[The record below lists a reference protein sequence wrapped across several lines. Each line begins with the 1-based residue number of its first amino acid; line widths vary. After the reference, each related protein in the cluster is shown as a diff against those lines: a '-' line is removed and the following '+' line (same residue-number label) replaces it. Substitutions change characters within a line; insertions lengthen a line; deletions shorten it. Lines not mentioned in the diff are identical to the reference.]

1 MKILAFLVLS
11 VAVGLQACS
20 TRARDP
26 KGGGP
31 DSTALGAA
39 VPVRVAEVIDTTL
52 TEIVTGPGRT
62 QALKQMRVR
71 APFAGT
77 LVSLRVADGDPVT
90 AGQVVG
96 TMVSRNS
103 AAARTGAR
111 AMLEAA
117 RTPEESSDA
126 RRAVALAAQGLVE
139 APLRAPENGVVVTH
153 AAGEGDLVSEGD
165 SIVTI
170 AVAGSV
176 VFVAQ
181 IVQSDLPRV
190 RPGQAA
196 TIALAARAQPLRGVV
211 HAILPAASSENLSAS
226 VSLDFT
232 GGNAPVE
239 VGLFGTA
246 RIAVGVR
253 PNAIAVPAAAL
264 LRDDVYGTSR
274 VALAGEDG
282 IAHWV
287 EVTPGLAAD
296 GRFEITAPRLAVHSR
311 VIVSGQVGLPEGA
324 HVRIEP

>member
-1 MKILAFLVLS
+1 VKISALLPLS
-11 VAVGLQACS
+11 VLVGLQACS
-20 TRARDP
+20 AGAREP

-62 QALKQMRVR
+62 QALRQMRVR

-77 LVSLRVADGDPVT
+77 LVSLRVADGDVVT
-90 AGQVVG
+90 AGQVVA

-126 RRAVALAAQGLVE
+126 RRALALAVQNLVE
-139 APLRAPENGVVVTH
+139 APLRAPDNGVVVTH

-181 IVQSDLPRV
+181 VVQSDLPRV
-190 RPGQAA
+190 RPGQVAV
-196 TIALAARAQPLRGVV
+196 IELAARARPLRGVV
-211 HAILPAASSENLSAS
+211 HAILPAASSDNLSAP

-232 GGNAPVE
+232 GGDAPVE

-246 RIAVGVR
+246 RIVVGVR
-253 PNAIAVPAAAL
+253 RNAVVVPAAAL

-274 VALAGEDG
+274 VALVGEDG
-282 IAHWV
+282 TARWV
-287 EVTPGLAAD
+287 AVTPGLAAD
-296 GRFEITAPRLAVHSR
+296 GRVEIIAPRLAVHSR
-311 VIVSGQVGLPEGA
+311 VIVSGQVGLPDSA
-324 HVRIEP
+324 RVRVEP